1 MPSASMVLLL
11 VEDDAQKVLIRRY
24 LVANG
29 FGGHQ
34 IRALPMASGRGAG
47 EQWVRKQYPQVVKEY
62 RSRTTKAVT
71 ILIVAIDAD
80 ISSVAGRARL
90 LADSLTI
97 EGLNPRGES
106 EKISHLIPKR
116 NIETWILCLTG
127 SEVDEANDYRRDTR
141 ISAELLKPA
150 AVKLLEWSR
159 DVSGRP
165 LNAVP
170 SIITAMGELKRIG

>member
-1 MPSASMVLLL
+1 MSSASMVLLL

-29 FGGHQ
+29 FLGHQ
-34 IRALPMASGRGAG
+34 IRALPTASGRGAG
-47 EQWVRKQYPQVVKEY
+47 EQWVRKQYPQVVKQC
-62 RSRTTKAVT
+62 RSRTTKAMT

-80 ISSVAGRARL
+80 SSSVAGRSRL
-90 LADSLTI
+90 LAESLTI

-127 SEVDEANDYRRDTR
+127 SDVDEATDYRRDTR
-141 ISAELLKPA
+141 ISAEVLKRA
-150 AVKLLEWSR
+150 AVKMLDWSR
-159 DVSGRP
+159 DESVRP
-165 LNAVP
+165 VKAVP
-170 SIITAMGELKRIG
+170 SLITARGELKRIN